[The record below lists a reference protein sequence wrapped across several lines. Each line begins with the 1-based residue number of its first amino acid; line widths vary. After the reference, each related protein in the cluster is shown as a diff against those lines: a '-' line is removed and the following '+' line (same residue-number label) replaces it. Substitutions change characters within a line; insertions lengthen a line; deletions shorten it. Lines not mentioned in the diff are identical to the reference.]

1 MNERTDKRVAQYL
14 RTPFMAILNHSSRVS
29 GADTFTVSTPFHSRC
44 FHHPSSAS
52 IHFLYLTS
60 YHLPFTFMS
69 IFLAFSRSANRFNF
83 LLLQLLS
90 PYFFVYI
97 TYICGFHSS
106 LTAYICQF
114 SLPSDLSYFYLPL
127 ANTHHH
133 CHLSLMLPPTST
145 YFHPSLGSPL
155 FPTIA
160 IFSPCYLLPVTYYQL
175 PAPCPSLHFHLS
187 RSLVPSS
194 ALNLLI

>member
-90 PYFFVYI
+90 LFFFIRFASVA
-97 TYICGFHSS
+97 S
-106 LTAYICQF
+106 LVTN
-114 SLPSDLSYFYLPL
+114 SLFLPL
-127 ANTHHH
+127 FTSF
-133 CHLSLMLPPTST
+133 CHNLFLLTSKKKLT
-145 YFHPSLGSPL
+145 
-155 FPTIA
+155 
-160 IFSPCYLLPVTYYQL
+160 
-175 PAPCPSLHFHLS
+175 S
-187 RSLVPSS
+187 R
-194 ALNLLI
+194 